1 LRSIKNQCQAY
12 QDYASAFES
21 LNVKRLRNEFNKCS
35 ETFRKD
41 GNFGLVKQTLDAIY
55 RRKIQQLTQTYL
67 TLSLVDIAD
76 TIGLEGREAPKVAE
90 RYILQMIESREIFA
104 TISHSDQGGMVS
116 FHDDP
121 DMYNTSNT
129 IVKLEEQIS
138 KATKVSDRVI
148 QTDRLIGCSRE
159 YLVKSK
165 NIASGGVMPGG
176 SHMDDQEFF
185 AGGGGFDNFDADD
198 GG

>member
-1 LRSIKNQCQAY
+1 
-12 QDYASAFES
+12 
-21 LNVKRLRNEFNKCS
+21 
-35 ETFRKD
+35 
-41 GNFGLVKQTLDAIY
+41 
-55 RRKIQQLTQTYL
+55 
-67 TLSLVDIAD
+67 
-76 TIGLEGREAPKVAE
+76 
-90 RYILQMIESREIFA
+90 IESREIFA

-129 IVKLEEQIS
+129 ILKLEEQIAN
-138 KATKVSDRVI
+138 ATRVSDRVI

-159 YLVKSK
+159 YLIKSK

-185 AGGGGFDNFDADD
+185 AGGGGFDNFD
-198 GG
+198 